1 MNSINDY
8 FDKVMLINMERRT
21 DRMEQAQAQA
31 DRFGFRFQRF
41 EGHDMP
47 GWGNNGCTASHRGV
61 LELIA
66 HHRWQR
72 TLILED
78 DFLIIYENFNE
89 RFFQMLPEVPEDWDM
104 LYLGAGYAEVP
115 QARVSKHVIRAGH
128 LKTTSSYA
136 VTYKQAR
143 KMAPHIAGIGP
154 IDELYA
160 QFNRNDNT
168 YIFDPRLIVQ
178 REGYSDIECLTNNHG
193 MSMLDPGHVML
204 LDQKSAGS

>member
-1 MNSINDY
+1 MNSLNDY
-8 FDKVMLINMERRT
+8 FDKILCINMTRRK
-21 DRMEQAQAQA
+21 DRLDKAIEQSI
-31 DRFGFRFQRF
+31 RHNFTFERF

-61 LELIA
+61 LELIC
-66 HHRWQR
+66 HHGWQK

-78 DFLIIYENFNE
+78 DFLVLYDNMTE
-89 RFFQMLPEVPEDWDM
+89 RFFEMLPEVPTDWA
-104 LYLGAGYAEVP
+104 LCYLGAGYAEVP
-115 QARVSKHVIRAGH
+115 QARVSRHVIRAGH

-136 VTYKQAR
+136 ITYAQAR

-160 QFNRNDNT
+160 QFNRNDPT
-168 YIFDPRLIVQ
+168 YIFDPRIFAQ
-178 REGYSDIECLTNNHG
+178 SEGYSDIECLTNNHS

-204 LDQKSAGS
+204 LDARA